1 MLSHLDD
8 DGEQLD
14 DDDYSELVLGEV
26 VYLGTNLQITKCT
39 NCTYI
44 PQPCARRAHRNPPTY
59 IYSPIVGRI
68 YPIPIK
74 TSQELRML
82 SSVTINCQVT
92 NIVINP
98 GSQLSILSSVS
109 QISQVPMITPVGC
122 SLMEVHR

>member
-39 NCTYI
+39 YI
-44 PQPCARRAHRNPPTY
+44 PQPSARRAYRNPPTY

-68 YPIPIK
+68 YPIPINK
-74 TSQELRML
+74 F
-82 SSVTINCQVT
+82 N
-92 NIVINP
+92 
-98 GSQLSILSSVS
+98 
-109 QISQVPMITPVGC
+109 
-122 SLMEVHR
+122 